1 MLKTRV
7 LSALIGLVL
16 LIAVLYMGSIVL
28 GVAVSLIAAIGL
40 YEFYNSAA
48 KLKNIQP
55 IKPVGYISIIPLLLL
70 GLEQTGWYKLNL
82 GVLTGISVCII
93 IFLSMGFIV
102 FGHKKYNIVDACV
115 TAFGIAY
122 VPFLMSF
129 LILIRNMELGMVLIW
144 LIFIGAWGTDTMA
157 YTFGRLFGKRKIIP
171 EISPKKTVAGAVGG
185 ILGCMGLM
193 IAFGF
198 IAPEYCGV
206 KASGALFAA
215 LALLGLFCGII
226 SQIGD
231 WSASAIK
238 RYVNVKDF
246 GSIMPGHGGVLDRFD
261 SILFV
266 APVVY
271 YFLALYL

>member
-7 LSALIGLVL
+7 ISALVGLAL
-16 LIAVLYMGSIVL
+16 LIVVLYLGSITL
-28 GVAVSLIAAIGL
+28 GIVVSLIAAIGL
-40 YEFYNSAA
+40 YEFYNSVS
-48 KLKNIQP
+48 KVKDIHP
-55 IKPVGYISIIPLLLL
+55 IKIVGYLSILPLLIL
-70 GLEQTGWYKLNL
+70 GLQETGWFNIDLNI
-82 GVLTGISVCII
+82 LTGISVCLII
-93 IFLSMGFIV
+93 ILSMAFIV
-102 FGHKKYNIVDACV
+102 LGHKQYNIISACV

-129 LILIRNMELGMVLIW
+129 LILIRNMDNGNILIW

-157 YTFGRLFGKRKIIP
+157 YTFGRLFGKRKILP
-171 EISPKKTVAGAVGG
+171 EISPKKTLAGAIGG
-185 ILGCMGLM
+185 ILGCIVLM
-193 IAFGF
+193 IVFGF
-198 IAPEYCGV
+198 IADTYFNLKISFV
-206 KASGALFAA
+206 VLSF
-215 LALLGLFCGII
+215 LGLFCGMI

-246 GSIMPGHGGVLDRFD
+246 GNIMPGHGGVLDRFD

-271 YFLALYL
+271 FVLVLFI

>member
-1 MLKTRV
+1 MMLKTRV
-7 LSALIGLVL
+7 ISALVGLAL
-16 LIAVLYMGSIVL
+16 LIAVLYMGSVVL
-28 GVAVSLIAAIGL
+28 GVIVSIIAAIGL

-48 KLKNIQP
+48 KLKTVQP
-55 IKPVGYISIIPLLLL
+55 IKIVGYLSIIPLLLL
-70 GLEQTGWYKLNL
+70 GLEELGWYKLDL
-82 GVLTGISVCII
+82 GVLTGISACII
-93 IFLSMGFIV
+93 IFLSMTFIV
-102 FGHKKYNIVDACV
+102 FGHKKYNIVDACI

-129 LILIRNMELGMVLIW
+129 LILIRNMDHGMLLIW

-157 YTFGRLFGKRKIIP
+157 YTCGRLFGKRKIIP

-185 ILGCMGLM
+185 TLGCALLM
-193 IAFGF
+193 LLFGF
-198 IAPEYCGV
+198 ITQTYFDLKLSYP
-206 KASGALFAA
+206 ALV
-215 LALLGLFCGII
+215 LLGIFCGFI

-231 WSASAIK
+231 WSASAVK
-238 RYVNVKDF
+238 RYVDVKDY

-271 YFLALYL
+271 YVLVLFL